1 MATKCEKSKLQISTL
16 CLIGVAFLNHP
27 WLKLKKSTK
36 MSRYKTLNKIGHFFP
51 KNKIFEKCLNKK
63 YFQPPLYLEPAGLLL
78 FLANRVYLSR
88 PITCHYCSQAN
99 FSIDMKLKFK
109 MVHI

>member
-1 MATKCEKSKLQISTL
+1 MATKHEKSKLQISTL
-16 CLIGVAFLNHP
+16 SLIGVVLLNHP

-51 KNKIFEKCLNKK
+51 NKK

-78 FLANRVYLSR
+78 FLANRV
-88 PITCHYCSQAN
+88 
-99 FSIDMKLKFK
+99 
-109 MVHI
+109 